1 MLKLLIE
8 PFYTLLSTLEGVARL
23 PIEKLNIYGICIL
36 MVSMFVSENHVCV
49 FQGA

>member
-1 MLKLLIE
+1 MLKLSIE

-23 PIEKLNIYGICIL
+23 PIEKFNIHGILIL
-36 MVSMFVSENHVCV
+36 MVSMFVSENHFCA